1 MPLLISKRFLKSLGA
16 QIDLE
21 ANTVVFKQANVTTD
35 IHERK
40 DGSYQLNLLEID
52 GPMPSSSPEVDV
64 LEAIGEE
71 SETESSAGEITFPF
85 ADEKVTS
92 PDEEIEMIKVT
103 SGAQPSGAESN
114 ETESCGAPM
123 VRMPTSR

>member
-1 MPLLISKRFLKSLGA
+1 MFIKGRRMSMRLHVVPGEVPLLISKRFLKSLGA

-71 SETESSAGEITFPF
+71 SELSLIH
-85 ADEKVTS
+85 
-92 PDEEIEMIKVT
+92 I
-103 SGAQPSGAESN
+103 
-114 ETESCGAPM
+114 
-123 VRMPTSR
+123 